1 MAVLERIIPLF
12 LTVCATVKA
21 QGKFESVLRTL
32 KNSMV
37 AMKELLLVMQELPK
51 QILLCKW
58 NLRGKRK
65 KHAG

>member
-32 KNSMV
+32 KKTMV
-37 AMKELLLVMQELPK
+37 AMKELLLLMQELPK
-51 QILLCKW
+51 QILLCK
-58 NLRGKRK
+58 
-65 KHAG
+65 

>member
-12 LTVCATVKA
+12 LTVYATVKA

-51 QILLCKW
+51 QILLCK
-58 NLRGKRK
+58 
-65 KHAG
+65 